1 MWAILPGQWEICRG
15 KFGTSRQSVA
25 QMLDYGL
32 AVCSKFA
39 LPDDEDLPSE
49 FAQLLLLPIIAPHVR
64 LELAHPE
71 FHPSAGN
78 TGEPAT
84 GMSMPEASVNE
95 DDDRFRREHKVG
107 TPGQIAASQDIA
119 KPPRM
124 EASSHQQFGLRVPA
138 TDALHH
144 AATGRRIDDVGHAAS
159 RAACSGGRWTPT
171 ARSG

>member
-15 KFGTSRQSVA
+15 KVGTSQQSVA

-39 LPDDEDLPSE
+39 LPDDEDLPAE
-49 FAQLLLLPIIAPHVR
+49 FAQLLLLPMIAPNVR

-71 FHPSAGN
+71 IHPKAGDI
-78 TGEPAT
+78 GKPAI

-107 TPGQIAASQDIA
+107 TPRQTAASQDIA
-119 KPPRM
+119 KPSRM
-124 EASSHQQFGLRVPA
+124 EAASHHQFGLRVPA

-144 AATGRRIDDVGHAAS
+144 AATGRRIDDVGHIAS
-159 RAACSGGRWTPT
+159 RAACSSGRWTPT
-171 ARSG
+171 AMSG